1 MKKIKFKT
9 YVIVSWIFALLG
21 FILRIKADVASIMYA
36 WQPWNNY
43 YGRFYSVLSR
53 IFYIIAGLL
62 LLYLVGLLVYKRYN
76 KKNRN

>member
-1 MKKIKFKT
+1 MKKIKYKT

-21 FILRIKADVASIMYA
+21 FILRIKADVASIMYV
-36 WQPWNNY
+36 WRPWNNY